1 MPPDKPPLDKPPLD
15 VTKPLFV
22 SIREGALVP
31 RFTLAGKVSGLIGA
45 ARGEGRTYV
54 WHPEAITMIPAAE
67 VAVHRKAYAHAL
79 ANGDLVRRTARE
91 HQTQQAAAEAASKAA
106 KENRE
111 APASPSGSAPA
122 PVGGDQ

>member
-1 MPPDKPPLDKPPLD
+1 MPPAKPPPPLDTSQALY
-15 VTKPLFV
+15 V
-22 SIREGALVP
+22 SIRDGALVP

-45 ARGEGRTYV
+45 ERGEGRAYV
-54 WHPEAITMIPAAE
+54 WHPETITMIPAAE
-67 VAVHRKAYAHAL
+67 VAMHRKAYAHAL
-79 ANGDLVRRTARE
+79 EDGDLVRRTARE
-91 HQTQQAAAEAASKAA
+91 YQTQQAAAEAASKAA